1 MYFSELIA
9 VIALTTGNVAILF
22 VTVLI
27 VVVICKRKFLNQIYK
42 VLSILDLKFR
52 YLFTVIR
59 ALF

>member
-9 VIALTTGNVAILF
+9 VIAPTTGPVAILF

-27 VVVICKRKFLNQIYK
+27 VVVICKRKFHNQIYN

-59 ALF
+59 ALS

>member
-9 VIALTTGNVAILF
+9 VIASTTGTVAILF

-27 VVVICKRKFLNQIYK
+27 VVVICKRKFLNQIYN

-59 ALF
+59 ALS

>member
-9 VIALTTGNVAILF
+9 VIASTTGTVAILF
-22 VTVLI
+22 VDVLI
-27 VVVICKRKFLNQIYK
+27 VVVICKRKFLNQIYN

-59 ALF
+59 ALS